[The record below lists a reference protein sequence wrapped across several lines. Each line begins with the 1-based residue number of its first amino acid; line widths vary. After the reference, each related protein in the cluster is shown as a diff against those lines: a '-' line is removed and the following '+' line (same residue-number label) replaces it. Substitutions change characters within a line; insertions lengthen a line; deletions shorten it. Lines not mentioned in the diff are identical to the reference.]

1 MKSFIA
7 LFLLMNFTVVA
18 GECDF
23 YQKLESEYQ
32 CHSKGYPINFG
43 YKYCLKFIN
52 KKKTFSEDGQIWLA
66 NTRECL
72 INELKNTSFNDCKE
86 LRDFAFDSHGPC
98 YEQAGFC
105 SLTKKDRKELYKMI
119 LPQFWRVSLIVEGL
133 SLLNSCD

>member
-1 MKSFIA
+1 MKLLIA

-32 CHSKGYPINFG
+32 CHSKGYLINFG

-86 LRDFAFDSHGPC
+86 LKKFAFDTHTTC
-98 YEQAGFC
+98 YQQAGFC
-105 SLTKKDRKELYKMI
+105 SLEKKDRKELYKMI
-119 LPQFWRVSLIVEGL
+119 LPQFWRVGLIFDGL
-133 SLLNSCD
+133 SLLRSCD